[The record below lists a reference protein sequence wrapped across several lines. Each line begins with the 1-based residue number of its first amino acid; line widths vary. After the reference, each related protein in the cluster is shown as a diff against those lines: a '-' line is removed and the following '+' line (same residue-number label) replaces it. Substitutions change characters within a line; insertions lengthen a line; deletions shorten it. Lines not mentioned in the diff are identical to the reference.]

1 MYPYD
6 SPIKQKSFLCAHGG
20 MKQLGLNYLETYSP
34 VVKWI
39 SVRDMLTLVI
49 LRYLHTNYVDFVL
62 VYTQVDVKS
71 EIFMEFIIVFG
82 IEGSHQRECSTRLDK
97 NFFGMKYSGLA

>member
-1 MYPYD
+1 
-6 SPIKQKSFLCAHGG
+6 
-20 MKQLGLNYLETYSP
+20 
-34 VVKWI
+34 
-39 SVRDMLTLVI
+39 MLTLVI

-82 IEGSHQRECSTRLDK
+82 IEGSHRRECSTRLD
-97 NFFGMKYSGLA
+97 